1 MTMVSTCY
9 PVGLCRE
16 KMLIVKLN
24 AFAYKILGVCQIDTM
39 DEISVKPVWPLRNL
53 FFVTFFLY
61 ACFAASV
68 FIIPDSISSGESLS
82 FAFTFSMIQMV
93 EVSLF
98 MRFESW
104 LNFFLL
110 CLSLVTASVLPTMQ
124 IFLVMQGE
132 YSQLIQN
139 ICGYVYMSK
148 ELVLVFTSRSIF
160 MKSHNLR
167 RAHIVVL
174 SVWVIF
180 EILFLVLIGELEY
193 EKNTWQKLLCLARLT
208 PFFCMACLTFLRMTK
223 CIQNEP
229 GK

>member
-93 EVSLF
+93 
-98 MRFESW
+98 
-104 LNFFLL
+104 
-110 CLSLVTASVLPTMQ
+110 
-124 IFLVMQGE
+124 
-132 YSQLIQN
+132 
-139 ICGYVYMSK
+139 
-148 ELVLVFTSRSIF
+148 
-160 MKSHNLR
+160 
-167 RAHIVVL
+167 
-174 SVWVIF
+174 
-180 EILFLVLIGELEY
+180 
-193 EKNTWQKLLCLARLT
+193 
-208 PFFCMACLTFLRMTK
+208 
-223 CIQNEP
+223 
-229 GK
+229 